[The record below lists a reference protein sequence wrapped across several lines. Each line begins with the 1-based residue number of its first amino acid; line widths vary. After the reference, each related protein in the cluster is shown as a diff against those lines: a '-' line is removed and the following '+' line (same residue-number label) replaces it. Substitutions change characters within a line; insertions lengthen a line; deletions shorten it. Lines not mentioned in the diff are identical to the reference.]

1 MTRPTIL
8 TFVGYYLPG
17 YKAGGPIRTIANM
30 VDRLSGDFRFRIVTG
45 DRDLG
50 DDRPFEGI
58 ELNRWTRVG
67 EADVLY
73 TSGRLQTVAGVSR
86 LLRDVPHDVVYL
98 NSMFSV
104 ESTLL
109 PLSLRR
115 MGLTQNRPTVLA
127 PRGELGEGAL
137 ALKKAKKRAFLRLA
151 DSIGLYSDVAWQAS
165 SRFEATRISEVMCV
179 PEHQVF
185 VAPDL
190 SAVRRDGSSPARE
203 SAPHPFTVLFL
214 SRVSRMKNL
223 DFALRLLSEVRSP
236 VQFVIHGAL
245 EDSAYWSECKRLIA
259 AMPPHVRVEYRGEVP
274 HEAVGGVLR
283 TADLFLLP
291 TRGENYGHAI
301 VEALAA
307 GLPVLISDRTP
318 WSDLAEWGAGWV
330 LPLGDTAPFAA
341 AVDSCANDTLEARAE
356 RSRNARAYADNL
368 ACASDSVDANL
379 RMFRSVLSTAHGA
392 AAGDG

>member
-1 MTRPTIL
+1 MPARPTIL

-30 VDRLSGDFRFRIVTG
+30 VDRLSGDFKFRIVTG

-58 ELNRWTRVG
+58 QLNRWTRVG

-73 TSGRLQTVAGVSR
+73 ASGGLQTATGLPR
-86 LLRDVPHDVVYL
+86 LLRDTPHDIVYL
-98 NSMFSV
+98 NSLFSIK
-104 ESTLL
+104 STLL

-115 MGLTQNRPTVLA
+115 MGLTQDRPTVLA

-137 ALKKAKKRAFLRLA
+137 ALKGFKKRGFLRVAGLV
-151 DSIGLYSDVAWQAS
+151 GLYSDLTWQAS
-165 SRFEATRISEVMCV
+165 SRLEAARIAEVMGV
-179 PEHQVF
+179 PDHQVF

-190 SAVRRDGSSPARE
+190 SAVRHCSPDPARE
-203 SAPHPFTVLFL
+203 SASHPFTVLFL

-245 EDSAYWSECKRLIA
+245 EDHTYWRECQRLIA
-259 AMPPHVRVEYRGEVP
+259 ALPSHVRVEYRGELP
-274 HEAVGGVLR
+274 HEAVEGVLR
-283 TADLFLLP
+283 SADLFLLP

-301 VEALAA
+301 LEALAA
-307 GLPVLISDRTP
+307 GVPVLISDRTP
-318 WSDLAEWGAGWV
+318 WSELAEWGAGWV
-330 LPLGDTAPFAA
+330 CPLDDTAPFAA
-341 AVDSCANDTLEARAE
+341 AIDSCANDTPEACAE
-356 RSRNARAYADNL
+356 RSRNAHAYADNV
-368 ACASDSVDANL
+368 ASASDAVDENIQ
-379 RMFRSVLSTAHGA
+379 MFRSVLRA
-392 AAGDG
+392 ARDAALG